1 MRRPAEVA
9 AVLVLAAACRQSPPV
24 VARAG
29 AIEISHPYAFAPII
43 GDEGSAY
50 FTIHNTAAL
59 ADTLTGISA
68 VGGTAMLHGSRE
80 TNGVIHMEMLD
91 VLPLPPG
98 GTVALVTGQI
108 HLMLTDLSPV
118 PHPGDTLHLT
128 LRFAHGRST
137 ALAVPVYRYGDVPS
151 Q

>member
-1 MRRPAEVA
+1 MHRPIELAAVAAIGVLACHRPAP
-9 AVLVLAAACRQSPPV
+9 L

-29 AIEISHPYAFAPII
+29 AIEITHAYAFAPVI

-50 FTIHNTAAL
+50 FTMENTAAL
-59 ADTLTGISA
+59 ADTLTGVTA
-68 VGGTAMLHGSRE
+68 VGGLAMLHGSEE
-80 TNGVIHMEMLD
+80 TNGVIHMTMLD

-98 GTVALVTGQI
+98 ARVALVTGQI

-128 LRFAHGRST
+128 LHFAHGGST
-137 ALAVPVYRYGDVPS
+137 ALAVPVRRYGDLP
-151 Q
+151 